1 MIVLALY
8 YLTLT
13 LLVAYAAHRLLLSL
27 LLIGRKPAVGRRAWQ
42 GELPRVT
49 VQLPLYNEQFVAER
63 LLRAVAALDYPREL
77 LEVQVLDDSTDAT
90 AEIVERIAAE
100 LRAAGTEMRV
110 LRRASRAGYKA
121 GALAQGT
128 EVATGAFIAIFDA
141 DFVPPPSFLREVL
154 SGFED
159 DRVGMVQ
166 ARWEHMNLGES
177 WLTQLQG
184 VLLDGHFAVEQ
195 AARSATG
202 RFFNFNGTAGMWR
215 REAIAEAGGWQGD
228 TLTEDLDL
236 SYRAQLKGWQFRYL
250 DGVTVPAEVPS
261 DLGGF
266 VSQQQRWAKGS
277 VETLL
282 KLWRPIVRARLPF
295 VVWREAAVHLTSNL
309 CYLLTVLLALL
320 MPPAVWLR
328 RTGGWEWLWMA
339 DVALLAVGGG
349 SLLAFYGTAARRA
362 GRPLAGLLW
371 QLPLAMALD
380 VGMSVQK
387 SRAVLEA
394 LAGRRSAFVRTPKFS
409 GAAAVAAKAYAL
421 PRRRAGGGE
430 LALSLWLF
438 AGAGTAMLEGHGA
451 WAALPFLLFF
461 GLGFGL
467 VGAAAQQR
475 ERGLR
480 RLDWARV

>member
-13 LLVAYAAHRLLLSL
+13 LLVAYAAHRLWLSL
-27 LLIGRKPAVGRRAWQ
+27 LLVGRKPAVGLGVWPGA
-42 GELPRVT
+42 LPRIT
-49 VQLPLYNEQFVAER
+49 VQLPLYNEQFVVER

-90 AEIVERIAAE
+90 EAIVERVSAE
-100 LRAAGTEMRV
+100 LRASGLQIHV
-110 LRRASRAGYKA
+110 LRRGQRTGYKA

-141 DFVPPPSFLREVL
+141 DFVPPPRFLHEVL
-154 SGFED
+154 RGFDSE
-159 DRVGMVQ
+159 RVGMVQ
-166 ARWEHMNLGES
+166 ARWEHLNLGES
-177 WLTQLQG
+177 WLTRLQC

-195 AARSATG
+195 TARSATG

-215 REAIAEAGGWQGD
+215 REAIADAGGWQGD

-236 SYRAQLKGWQFRYL
+236 SYRAQLKGWRFRYF

-328 RTGGWEWLWMA
+328 RTGGWGGLWML
-339 DVALLAVGGG
+339 DVALLIVGGG
-349 SLLAFYGTAARRA
+349 SLLVYYGTAARRA
-362 GRPLAGLLW
+362 GRPVGSLLW

-380 VGMSVQK
+380 VGMSIQK

-394 LAGRRSAFVRTPKFS
+394 LAGKRSAFVRTPKFS
-409 GAAAVAAKAYAL
+409 AASKAAAKAYAL

-430 LALSLWLF
+430 LALSLWLL
-438 AGAGTAMLEGHGA
+438 AGAGAAMMEGGSA
-451 WAALPFLLFF
+451 ATALPFLLFF
-461 GLGFGL
+461 GLGFGM
-467 VGAAAQQR
+467 VGAASRQR

-480 RLDWARV
+480 QLDWARV